1 MSSHTP
7 RTVWLLRSALFTE
20 EVWLTRCQSSEV
32 GLSFKTQCM
41 YDTPTPDRHKQRS
54 TRHDR
59 SVVYLF
65 LAVFVRVPWLFDYCW
80 VEGIRAGFCA
90 LFPVIL
96 DWFIYVS
103 KRPLIII
110 MMMMMMM
117 MNLSIYLFVFCI
129 FFLYTLT
136 AHFRYTKRILRIQV
150 HFILPLHL
158 PSC

>member
-7 RTVWLLRSALFTE
+7 RTVWLLSSALFTE

-41 YDTPTPDRHKQRS
+41 YDTPTPDRHDKQRS
-54 TRHDR
+54 TRHER

-65 LAVFVRVPWLFDYCW
+65 LVVFVKVPWLFDYCW
-80 VEGIRAGFCA
+80 VEGFCA

-96 DWFIYVS
+96 NWFIYVS
-103 KRPLIII
+103 KRPRNMV

-117 MNLSIYLFVFCI
+117 MMKDDLSIYYFVFCI
-129 FFLYTLT
+129 FFYTLT

-150 HFILPLHL
+150 HFILPLRL